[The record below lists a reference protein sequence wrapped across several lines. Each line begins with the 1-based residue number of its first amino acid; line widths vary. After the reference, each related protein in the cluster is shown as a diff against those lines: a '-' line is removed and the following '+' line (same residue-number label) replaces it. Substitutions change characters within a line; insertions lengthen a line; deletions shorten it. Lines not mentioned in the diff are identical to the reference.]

1 MNVLINCRI
10 SPKQELLSYRCLV
23 IIPNCVLSL
32 LPVAVLNTNIII
44 FHHMKGKLRMK
55 PFFFFWLQF
64 YNMHWIQIN
73 VTPVNI

>member
-1 MNVLINCRI
+1 MNVLINYRT

-23 IIPNCVLSL
+23 IIPICVLSL
-32 LPVAVLNTNIII
+32 LPVADSNTNIII

-55 PFFFFWLQF
+55 LFFFWLQF

-73 VTPVNI
+73 ITPVNI